1 MADHNYTAET
11 IKSLDWKEHIR
22 LRPGMYIGKLGDG
35 SSEDDGIYV
44 LLKEVLDNCIDEFVM
59 GYGKQIDVR
68 SDGQM
73 VEVRDRGQNFEKLL
87 DCSSKINTGAKYDSE
102 AFKKSVGL
110 NGVGIKAVNALSTQF
125 DIQSSGRRNTPDRVC
140 LWRT

>member
-59 GYGKQIDVR
+59 GYGKQIDVQ
-68 SDGQM
+68 SDGQRI
-73 VEVRDRGQNFEKLL
+73 EVRDRGRGIPLEKLL
-87 DCSSKINTGAKYDSE
+87 DCSSKINTGLIAPASADISQVFDASPENRRCPQANKG
-102 AFKKSVGL
+102 AIKS
-110 NGVGIKAVNALSTQF
+110 
-125 DIQSSGRRNTPDRVC
+125 
-140 LWRT
+140 